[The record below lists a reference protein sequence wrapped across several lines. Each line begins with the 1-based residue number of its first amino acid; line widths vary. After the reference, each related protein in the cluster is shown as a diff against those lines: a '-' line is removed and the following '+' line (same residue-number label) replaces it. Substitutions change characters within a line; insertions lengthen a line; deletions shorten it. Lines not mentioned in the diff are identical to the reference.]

1 MKFLFEINTTF
12 FKPVYLSINENH
24 SISELIDRIVVTLE
38 TNTKLIKTDIIDIFT
53 QSENELLSLEESNEA
68 VHMFLENH
76 PQFFS
81 SMNGGLSRNIH
92 KLYVMDSK
100 YLKTINNKV
109 FVKDEIPASDKTS
122 PIKTIFKTLKTMM
135 PIIYI

>member
-12 FKPVYLSINENH
+12 FKPVYLSIDENQ
-24 SISELIDRIVVTLE
+24 SVSALIQQIFITLE
-38 TNTKLIKTDIIDIFT
+38 TNTKLTNTDIVDIFT
-53 QSENELLSLEESNEA
+53 QDTDEVLSLPESAETID
-68 VHMFLENH
+68 VFLKNH

-81 SMNGGLSRNIH
+81 STNGGLSRNIH

-100 YLKTINNKV
+100 YLKTINKEV
-109 FVKDEIPASDKTS
+109 FIKDEIPTNDKTS
-122 PIKTIFKTLKTMM
+122 PIKTIFKTLKTIM

>member
-12 FKPVYLSINENH
+12 FKPVYLSIDENQC
-24 SISELIDRIVVTLE
+24 ISVLIEQIVTTLE
-38 TNTKLIKTDIIDIFT
+38 TNTKSIKTDIIDIFT
-53 QSENELLSLEESNEA
+53 QNENEVLSLEESNET
-68 VHMFLENH
+68 VNMFLENH

-100 YLKTINNKV
+100 YLKTINNNV
-109 FVKDEIPASDKTS
+109 LVKDEIPENENIS
-122 PIKTIFKTLKTMM
+122 PIKNIFKSLKTIM

>member
-1 MKFLFEINTTF
+1 MKLLFEINTTF
-12 FKPVYLSINENH
+12 FKPVYLSIDENQCV
-24 SISELIDRIVVTLE
+24 SALIQQIFITLE
-38 TNTKLIKTDIIDIFT
+38 TNTKLTNTDIVDIFT
-53 QSENELLSLEESNEA
+53 QETDEVLSLPESAETID
-68 VHMFLENH
+68 VFLKNH

-109 FVKDEIPASDKTS
+109 FVKDEIPTNDKTS
-122 PIKTIFKTLKTMM
+122 PINTIFKTLKTMM

>member
-24 SISELIDRIVVTLE
+24 SISELIDQIVVTLE

-53 QSENELLSLEESNEA
+53 QSENELLSLEESNES
-68 VHMFLENH
+68 VNMFLENH
-76 PQFFS
+76 PTFFS

-109 FVKDEIPASDKTS
+109 FVKDEIPASDKTTS
-122 PIKTIFKTLKTMM
+122 IKTIFKTIKTMM

>member
-24 SISELIDRIVVTLE
+24 SISELIDQIVVTLE

-53 QSENELLSLEESNEA
+53 QSENELLSLEESNES
-68 VHMFLENH
+68 VNMFLENH
-76 PQFFS
+76 PKFFS

-109 FVKDEIPASDKTS
+109 FVKDEIPASDKTTS
-122 PIKTIFKTLKTMM
+122 IKPIFKTIKTMM

>member
-12 FKPVYLSINENH
+12 FKPVYLSINENQ
-24 SISELIDRIVVTLE
+24 SISELIDQIVITLE

-68 VHMFLENH
+68 VNMFLENH

-109 FVKDEIPASDKTS
+109 FVKDEIPAGDKIS
-122 PIKTIFKTLKTMM
+122 PIKSIFKTLKTIM

>member
-24 SISELIDRIVVTLE
+24 SISELIDQIVVTLE

-68 VHMFLENH
+68 INMFLENH

-109 FVKDEIPASDKTS
+109 FVKDKIPTSEKTS
-122 PIKTIFKTLKTMM
+122 PIKSMFKTLKTMM